1 MRNFLLAVALFLG
14 IYFLISNFSELQEI
28 QRVLA
33 QADVR
38 FLILALVL
46 VTVQFLA
53 VARGFQA
60 VYQALGVEETLGR
73 LFLLWASAL
82 FVNTIAPSAGVGGM
96 AMFVTDA
103 RRRGH
108 SPAKVMVAGTLFLF
122 YDYLAVLFFVAL
134 GLIVLTRR
142 GKLSIAEITAT
153 VILAVLAVGLGAL
166 VWLGLRSAATLER
179 LLVRGAHGV
188 NRLLMPFLHRPYL
201 SDQRAHDFAG
211 ELGEGAQAIRLSP
224 NRLLPP
230 GIYAM
235 ASMALLVGI
244 WLVVFLAFG
253 QAVSPGTLISVF
265 SISYLFLIVS
275 PTPAGIGIVEG
286 VVTLLLRSFGFS
298 LESAAILVLAYRGI
312 TYWIPLA
319 LGGVAFRMV
328 SHSGPAR

>member
-14 IYFLISNFSELQEI
+14 VYFIISNFSELQEI

-33 QADVR
+33 QADAG
-38 FLILALVL
+38 FLILALALEV
-46 VTVQFLA
+46 VQFLA

-122 YDYLAVLFFVAL
+122 YDYLAVLFFVSL
-134 GLIVLTRR
+134 GLIVLVRR
-142 GKLSIAEITAT
+142 GKLSMAEITAT

-166 VWLGLRSAATLER
+166 VWLGLRSVVTLER
-179 LLVRGAHGV
+179 LLVRLAHVV

-201 SDQRAHDFAG
+201 SEQRAHDFAR

-230 GIYAM
+230 AVYAT

-253 QAVSPGTLISVF
+253 QAVSPGTLIAVF

-275 PTPAGIGIVEG
+275 PTPAGIGFVEG
-286 VVTLLLRSFGFS
+286 AATLLLHSFGFS

-319 LGGVAFRMV
+319 VGGVAFRMV
-328 SHSGPAR
+328 SHTRPAR